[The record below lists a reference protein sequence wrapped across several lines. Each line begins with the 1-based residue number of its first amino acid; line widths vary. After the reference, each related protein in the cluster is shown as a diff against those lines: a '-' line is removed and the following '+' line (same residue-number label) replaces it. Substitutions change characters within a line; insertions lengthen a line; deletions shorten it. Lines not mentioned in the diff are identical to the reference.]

1 MGFGAHR
8 PQLPALLPPQYRHPD
23 LPLDPPQHEGP
34 PGRPQREPFPP
45 AFVPDLLESDRPGPR
60 RPVRPGHD
68 SFPAGL
74 RQPDGAVPLRGERYE
89 HPPSGGAAQGRHG
102 RSDPF
107 VDVHSA
113 GVQTHE
119 NRHDATLR
127 RRHLRQLPLGT
138 PRQGVPSR
146 FPDRQQMHVGK
157 QRHHGEQFARRSSLL
172 AGHEQDQLRHAQRTQ
187 PDDQP
192 GRQCQHARFQQRRLD
207 HRSGLPRRT
216 GPDSGPAG
224 ENPPHRHARRDPH
237 QAGGFPRKVSPDHL
251 RRLRVRRTHPC
262 TNGLCT
268 RRHAAG
274 RHLRRTAAADEFPRI
289 PRRLLLRHRQRR
301 IFGRISRIPV
311 RPAAGTVFGQAEDV
325 RTRKPPVPD
334 RRQHLLDGFQPGIHR
349 FRLPHDPPRVAMG
362 FRRYLHRPDLCDRF
376 AGRAHGLLPLETLLA
391 RLFLQF
397 RSPEPAARQLRQPHA
412 DR

>member
-1 MGFGAHR
+1 MKRKFLSFLAAGMLFTLPAAAQSVGVVMSGGGPYRRIAGTRRERHSDRLRVGNLDGFDHRGHVRRRILPRRDAPDRRFGCGQTVGFGAHR

-172 AGHEQDQLRHAQRTQ
+172 AGHEQDQLRHARRTQ
-187 PDDQP
+187 SDDQP
-192 GRQCQHARFQQRRLD
+192 GCQCQHARFQQRRFD

-224 ENPPHRHARRDPH
+224 KNPPHRHARRDPH
-237 QAGGFPRKVSPDHL
+237 QAGGFPRKMSPDHL

-268 RRHAAG
+268 
-274 RHLRRTAAADEFPRI
+274 
-289 PRRLLLRHRQRR
+289 
-301 IFGRISRIPV
+301 
-311 RPAAGTVFGQAEDV
+311 
-325 RTRKPPVPD
+325 
-334 RRQHLLDGFQPGIHR
+334 
-349 FRLPHDPPRVAMG
+349 
-362 FRRYLHRPDLCDRF
+362 
-376 AGRAHGLLPLETLLA
+376 
-391 RLFLQF
+391 
-397 RSPEPAARQLRQPHA
+397 
-412 DR
+412 